1 MGRLQIPGHARPRP
15 GEVTLDEIRAVMG
28 ECGLCPL
35 AQTRGGIV
43 FGRGNPRARVMLVGE
58 APSASDEASGEAL
71 SGASG
76 RVLAEAMAAAGLDA
90 DDVYVTNVT
99 KCRVPANRPPAPGE
113 IEACAPY
120 LREQLRSVWPDVIV
134 CLGNVAAQFVLRCD
148 NGVTRLRGRM
158 HEAGHFRVAATFH
171 PAATI
176 YNKDWAP
183 LLVEDLRMV
192 ADWLAAHPAGEGDG
206 AAGRDAQDA
215 RDAEAGRG

>member
-1 MGRLQIPGHARPRP
+1 
-15 GEVTLDEIRAVMG
+15 
-28 ECGLCPL
+28 
-35 AQTRGGIV
+35 
-43 FGRGNPRARVMLVGE
+43 
-58 APSASDEASGEAL
+58 
-71 SGASG
+71 
-76 RVLAEAMAAAGLDA
+76 
-90 DDVYVTNVT
+90 
-99 KCRVPANRPPAPGE
+99 
-113 IEACAPY
+113 
-120 LREQLRSVWPDVIV
+120 
-134 CLGNVAAQFVLRCD
+134 
-148 NGVTRLRGRM
+148 M